1 MTRDSYEKGKG
12 ALETR
17 DRYGKDIEKVRDKI
31 SLALTQARFRHRFP
45 NKNEMLMELN

>member
-17 DRYGKDIEKVRDKI
+17 DRYGKDIEKVRDKMFGFDT
-31 SLALTQARFRHRFP
+31 S
-45 NKNEMLMELN
+45 KV